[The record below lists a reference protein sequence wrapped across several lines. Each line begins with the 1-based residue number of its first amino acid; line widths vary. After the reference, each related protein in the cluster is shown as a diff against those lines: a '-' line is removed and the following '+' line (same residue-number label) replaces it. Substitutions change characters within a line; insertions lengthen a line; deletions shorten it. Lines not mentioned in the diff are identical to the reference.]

1 MARGTSRASSEAP
14 ATPVG
19 EKLGTN
25 SITPPKNIPKGKVL
39 IGVPLPDGSIEYSMS
54 TKAYP
59 YVIVGKYPEKGQSG
73 ETDYGDKHG
82 KWAVAGMVGDREKAQ
97 KFLLTQKGKRNPDV
111 DMRIVE
117 PTYKRREDDAG
128 SRASSE
134 AESSPDKVAS
144 GVVGSNTTRMNEVAR
159 TIMRLGKESPSRQKA
174 IDEYKRLRDEAV
186 QARNGMK
193 DKEWRKL
200 ANFELRTVIKPYDNT
215 GATIPLD

>member
-1 MARGTSRASSEAP
+1 MARGNSRASSEAP
-14 ATPVG
+14 ATPIG

-39 IGVPLPDGSIEYSMS
+39 IGTPLPDGSIEYSLS

-59 YVIVGKYPEKGQSG
+59 YVIVGRYPEKA
-73 ETDYGDKHG
+73 EGDWLYEKSG
-82 KWAVAGMVGDREKAQ
+82 KWAVAGMVGDLEKAQ
-97 KFLLTQKGKRNPDV
+97 KFLLTQKGKRNSDQ

-117 PTYKRREDDAG
+117 PTYKRRGDETS
-128 SRASSE
+128 SRALSE
-134 AESSPDKVAS
+134 AERTTDQIAS

-159 TIMRLGKESPSRQKA
+159 TIMRLGKESPNRQKA
-174 IDEYKRLRDEAV
+174 IDEYKKLRDEAV
-186 QARNGMK
+186 NARNGMK
-193 DKEWRKL
+193 DKEWRKV